1 MVRRAFIPRDGCVIV
16 ENDFSAHEFRC
27 ASVIWQ
33 DPVMMDYASDKSKD
47 IHRDMAMRCYLL
59 DKEDVNKASRYCGK
73 NGFVFPRLYGSWWK
87 KIAAAMWSEIDAR
100 GLKRERDGI
109 NLREHLKSNGI
120 DRCGDCDPRMG
131 PESGTFEAHI
141 KKVEERFLAKFRV
154 FAERSEQAWQEYQK
168 TGEFSMVTGFV
179 VRGIY
184 SKNARLNYVVQ
195 GPSFHCLLWML
206 IELVTK
212 DLRRYKMKAKVVNTI
227 HDCVVGDVPRKEVQ
241 NYINL
246 VREIVEVKLPKAWPW
261 LTIPL
266 EVECECCEEN
276 WFFKVPWVETN
287 GVWGPR

>member
-1 MVRRAFIPRDGCVIV
+1 
-16 ENDFSAHEFRC
+16 
-27 ASVIWQ
+27 
-33 DPVMMDYASDKSKD
+33 
-47 IHRDMAMRCYLL
+47 
-59 DKEDVNKASRYCGK
+59 
-73 NGFVFPRLYGSWWK
+73 
-87 KIAAAMWSEIDAR
+87 
-100 GLKRERDGI
+100 
-109 NLREHLKSNGI
+109 
-120 DRCGDCDPRMG
+120 
-131 PESGTFEAHI
+131 
-141 KKVEERFLAKFRV
+141 
-154 FAERSEQAWQEYQK
+154 
-168 TGEFSMVTGFV
+168 MVTGFV